1 MNQELAKEVLS
12 VPLNDAQLELL
23 KLLAS
28 SVPYSEDE
36 LKQLKALL
44 YSFTAERAIRFADK
58 AWEEKGY
65 TQADMD
71 RLLHTHMRTPYKS
84 KMKTYAIGT

>member
-23 KLLAS
+23 KMFAS
-28 SVPYSEDE
+28 VKMTDE
-36 LKQLKALL
+36 EMKKLRRLVAEFYLKRV
-44 YSFTAERAIRFADK
+44 TDEVDK
-58 AWEEKGY
+58 AWDERGY

-71 RLLHTHMRTPYKS
+71 RLLHTHLRTPYRRKE
-84 KMKTYAIGT
+84 G